1 MDIQI
6 VIGEAIKMKG
16 KIVIGEAI
24 KMKGKALQDMFS
36 ILDQQHSLGCPKSRV
51 L

>member
-6 VIGEAIKMKG
+6 M
-16 KIVIGEAI
+16 IGEAI